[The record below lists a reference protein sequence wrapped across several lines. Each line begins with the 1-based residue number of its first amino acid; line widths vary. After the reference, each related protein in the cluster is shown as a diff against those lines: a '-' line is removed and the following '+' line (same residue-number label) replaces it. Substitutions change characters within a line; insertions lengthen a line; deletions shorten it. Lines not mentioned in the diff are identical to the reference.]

1 MLPISRLQLEEI
13 LGRLDIDDVNCATIR
28 QICSVADSLE
38 NLSQEPW
45 IHLELGNPGL
55 VAESVGVE
63 AHCSALK
70 NGVANRYPNVVGIKE
85 LKENASKFLKAFLDV
100 DLPPLSIIPTVG
112 SMQGSFTLMLLLGQR
127 IPGKDTMLFID
138 PGFPAQHH
146 QAKILGLKSVS
157 FDIYDYRGTKLR
169 DKLEEILSKGNI
181 TGIIY
186 SNPNNPAWTILS
198 DDELAII
205 GELATKYD
213 AIVLEDLAYMGM
225 DFRRDESKPYEPPFV
240 RTVAKYT
247 DNCILLVSASKI
259 FSYAGERIALM
270 CMNEK
275 VFKRKYDFLREFYDL
290 PSFGDAYAFGVLYT
304 ASSGV
309 SHSAQHALAA
319 MLGAAVEGKL
329 NFVGNCRVY
338 GDRANKAKSIF
349 LSNGFKLTYEKDDN
363 EPISDGF
370 FFTLSYKDMLGA
382 DLQKELMRYGI
393 STIPLKSTGSK
404 QQGVRVTVSTLK
416 NDTLFDLLKERLKKF
431 NDEH

>member
-1 MLPISRLQLEEI
+1 MLPISRTKLEEL

-38 NLSQEPW
+38 NLTNESW

-55 VAESVGVE
+55 LAESIGIE
-63 AHCSALK
+63 AHCDALK
-70 NGVANRYPNVVGIKE
+70 KGVSNKYPNVVGVKE
-85 LKENASKFLKAFLDV
+85 LKENASKFIKAFLDV
-100 DLPPLSIIPTVG
+100 EIPPQSIIPTVG

-146 QAKILGLKSVS
+146 QAKILGLKSIS
-157 FDIYDYRGTKLR
+157 FDIYDYRGPKLR
-169 DKLEEILSKGNI
+169 DKLEEMLSEGNV

-198 DDELAII
+198 DEELAII

-213 AIVLEDLAYMGM
+213 VIVLEDLAYMGM
-225 DFRRDESKPYEPPFV
+225 DFRRDESTPFVPPFV

-247 DNCILLVSASKI
+247 DNCILLISASKI

-275 VFKRKYDFLREFYDL
+275 VYKRKYDFLRDFYDL
-290 PSFGDAYAFGVLYT
+290 PSFGDAYAYGVLYT

-309 SHSAQHALAA
+309 SHSAQYALAA
-319 MLGAAVEGKL
+319 MLEAAVDGKL
-329 NFVGNCRVY
+329 NFVGNCRAY
-338 GDRANKAKSIF
+338 GDRANKAKAIF
-349 LSNGFKLTYEKDDN
+349 LANGFRLTYDMDDK

-370 FFTLSYKDMLGA
+370 FFTLSYKDMSGA
-382 DLQKELMRYGI
+382 ELQKELMRYGI

-404 QQGVRVTVSTLK
+404 QQGVRVTVSTLN
-416 NDTLFDLLKERLKKF
+416 NDTLFDLLNERLKKF